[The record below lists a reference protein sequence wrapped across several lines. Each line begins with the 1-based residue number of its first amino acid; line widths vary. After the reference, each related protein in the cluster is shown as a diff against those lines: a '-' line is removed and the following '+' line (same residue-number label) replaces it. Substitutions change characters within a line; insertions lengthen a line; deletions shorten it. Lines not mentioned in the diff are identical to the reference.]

1 MLYDALRLVLLIGSA
16 VLAGGIN
23 TLAGGGTLLTFPAL
37 LQFGLLS
44 AVWANATSTV
54 ALVPGSLAGAWG
66 YRRELGAAAWWLRVL
81 LLPSV
86 LGGLVGSWLMVDFPN
101 YFDRAVPWLLL
112 TASLLF
118 LFQPVIARR
127 FPPHP
132 EPGRRRWWSL
142 PLVVAF
148 QFLVAVYGG
157 YFGAGIGIL
166 MISSLSLMGVGDI
179 HRINA
184 VKTLLAAAINGVSVG
199 MFVVY
204 RVIDWRLA
212 VPMAVGAIIGGY
224 GGAVVARVLP
234 RWTVR
239 WFVIAVGLSLA
250 VYYFCKQSA

>member
-1 MLYDALRLVLLIGSA
+1 MHDLLRLGLLIASA
-16 VLAGGIN
+16 VLAGAIN

-37 LQFGLLS
+37 LQFGALS
-44 AVWANATSTV
+44 AVTANATSTV
-54 ALVPGSLAGAWG
+54 ALVSGSLAGAWG
-66 YRRELGAAAWWLRVL
+66 YRRELGDARWWLRAL
-81 LLPSV
+81 FLPS
-86 LGGLVGSWLMVDFPN
+86 LAGGLLGAWLMVYFPDS
-101 YFDRAVPWLLL
+101 FERAVPWLLL

-118 LFQPVIARR
+118 LFQPAIARR

-184 VKTLLAAAINGVSVG
+184 VKTLLAAVINGVSIVL
-199 MFVVY
+199 FVAYGV
-204 RVIDWRLA
+204 VEWRLA
-212 VPMAVGAIIGGY
+212 LPMAVGAILGGY
-224 GGAVVARVLP
+224 GGARLARRLP
-234 RWTVR
+234 RWLVR
-239 WFVIAVGLSLA
+239 WFVIAVGLTLA
-250 VYYFCKQSA
+250 GYYFVKPG